1 MKHQDVC
8 PEIAIKPDGRLSDI
22 PEIGKL
28 ISVLYRAGQS
38 FFAHQTSD
46 FDIGGGQLTLIFYL
60 YKHNGASQDELT
72 KALEVDKATVTRSIH
87 KLEKEG
93 IVKRIKD
100 ELDHRVNR
108 IVLTDVGFSLQNELK
123 GIALSWHETLL
134 EGFSTDEVSQLEI
147 LFGKLLNN
155 ARNYKNSQ
163 LK

>member
-1 MKHQDVC
+1 MKHQTTC
-8 PEIAIKPDGRLSDI
+8 PEIAIKPDGSLSDFL
-22 PEIGKL
+22 EIGKL

-38 FFAHQTSD
+38 FFAHQTSA

-72 KALEVDKATVTRSIH
+72 RALEVDKATITRSIH

-100 ELDHRVNR
+100 EMDHRINR

-134 EGFSTDEVSQLEI
+134 EGFSIDEITQLEI
-147 LFGKLLNN
+147 LFGKLLSN